1 MGRNQAG
8 PDMQVGGHAGEV
20 FERPL
25 RKIVINITM
34 SKSKETQCKNLH
46 IRIRVGNGQL
56 IALCTLPVISGTQ
69 DLGAWGE

>member
-1 MGRNQAG
+1 
-8 PDMQVGGHAGEV
+8 MQVGGHAGEV

-46 IRIRVGNGQL
+46 IRM
-56 IALCTLPVISGTQ
+56 CTFASASHLSTFPPDVER
-69 DLGAWGE
+69 GA